1 MYIEQDVY
9 DMPWVYGKTLAT
21 SNGKE
26 LMLDP
31 FNRPYFLYQVD
42 ESGFEIL
49 CICTVKDTESKG
61 QVFMSI

>member
-1 MYIEQDVY
+1 MYIEQDVS
-9 DMPWVYGKTLAT
+9 DMPRVYGKTLAT

-31 FNRPYFLYQVD
+31 FNRPYFFFQVD
-42 ESGFEIL
+42 ESDFQSL
-49 CICTVKDTESKG
+49 WICKVKDTESKG